1 MIKTKAM
8 LMALLGIVL
17 FLAGL
22 YGIWYFFSDFLLV
35 LKGVVG
41 VAVAIIGLLFLLI
54 TWLDLS

>member
-8 LMALLGIVL
+8 LVALLGIVL

-54 TWLDLS
+54 AWLDLS

>member
-54 TWLDLS
+54 AWLDLS